1 MQISTFVQYL
11 KFEKRF
17 SPYTITAYHSDL
29 KQFQG
34 YIENQYEI
42 SNIKEVKHVHVRSWI
57 VSLMQNN
64 ISTRSVNRK
73 LSSLKSYF
81 KFLNKRAVLSFNP
94 TLKVLP
100 PKTKKSLPSFIRSTE
115 ISELFSEEFFDSTYM
130 GIRDKAILETL
141 YLTGIRRSELIGL
154 KIEDVD
160 LDRKNLKVMGK
171 GKKARIVPISSS
183 LKSTLEL
190 YLLHHRK
197 EFSTNKGYMFLTE
210 KGLKLYPKLVY
221 NIVVKYLSLI
231 TKAEKKSP
239 HVLRHSF
246 ATHILENGA
255 ELNLVKELLGHISL
269 AATQIYTHNSVEKM
283 KSIYLLAHPK
293 AKI

>member
-1 MQISTFVQYL
+1 MQISTFLQYL

-17 SPYTITAYHSDL
+17 SPNTITAYHSDL
-29 KQFQG
+29 KQFQA
-34 YIENQYEI
+34 YIKNQYEI
-42 SNIKEVKHVHVRSWI
+42 SNLKEVKHIHVRSWI
-57 VSLMQNN
+57 VFLMQNN
-64 ISTRSVNRK
+64 ISTRSINRK

-100 PKTKKSLPSFIRSTE
+100 PKTKKRMPSFIRSTE
-115 ISELFSEEFFDSTYM
+115 ISELFSDKFFDSSYM

-160 LDRKNLKVMGK
+160 FDRKTLKVMGK

-183 LKSTLEL
+183 LKRTLEL
-190 YLLHHRK
+190 YLFHRRK
-197 EFSTNKGYMFLTE
+197 EYSTNKGYMFLTE

-255 ELNLVKELLGHISL
+255 ELNLVKELLGHASL

-283 KSIYLLAHPK
+283 KSTYLLAHPK